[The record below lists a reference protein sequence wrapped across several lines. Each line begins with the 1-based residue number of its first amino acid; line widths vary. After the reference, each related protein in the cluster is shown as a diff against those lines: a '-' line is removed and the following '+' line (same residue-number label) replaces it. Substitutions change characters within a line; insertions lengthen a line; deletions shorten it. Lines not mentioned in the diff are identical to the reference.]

1 MDTEYYVCIFCGAN
15 ARTKEG
21 LRIHTSIY
29 HGQHE
34 VISLSEIIPYVD
46 EQIEKMKILEKQ
58 GLYDSR
64 RIVED
69 DPAVIEKMGK
79 AVDKNNMVTT
89 TDLITIDEFA
99 KAIQNSIDIDYNDAF
114 GIAEHLLNFFGFE
127 EEIIENYFDNDERQ
141 VLYQL
146 EEYGLVKF
154 EAHEYY
160 VLGNDNSK
168 PWTTHKIVLDYR
180 KIHEM
185 AKPQAFK
192 EKEEDPEKLYEK
204 LPEEVWVR

>member
-34 VISLSEIIPYVD
+34 VISLSEINLYVD

-99 KAIQNSIDIDYNDAF
+99 KAIQNSINIGYNDAF
-114 GIAEHLLNFFGFE
+114 DIAEHLLNFFGFE
-127 EEIIENYFDNDERQ
+127 EGIIENYFDNDERQ

-154 EAHEYY
+154 KTDEYY
-160 VLGNDNSK
+160 VLDKSN
-168 PWTTHKIVLDYR
+168 PWITHQIILDYL

-185 AKPQAFK
+185 AKAQAE
-192 EKEEDPEKLYEK
+192 EKEEDPEELYEK
-204 LPEEVWVR
+204 LPEEAWVR